1 MIILITGA
9 TGNVGRYLVNKL
21 HALNYELFF
30 FTTSYNKLNFFKNKA
45 KGYYWNPSEN
55 IINLDLLCKID
66 YIIHLSGSSIAK
78 PWTSSY
84 KREIF
89 NSRILTTNFLFDK
102 INSIKNKIQLKKIV
116 SASAIGIYNNSLTEL
131 YNENYKPIANNFI
144 QDLVLK
150 WEKSV
155 DRFKEIDINVCKLRI
170 GLVLMKKSGVLKQI
184 ELLSKLNLGLVFGN
198 GNQIQ
203 SWIHIEDLISV
214 IVFIIEKKLT
224 GIYNCVS
231 PNPVDQKTL
240 TRQVLLFLTRKHYIF
255 YMSKKITRFFMGE
268 MSILVLDSQ
277 NVSSQKIEKN
287 GFKFK
292 HKMIYSAIK
301 SLYVNDK

>member
-9 TGNVGRYLVNKL
+9 TGNVGKYLVNKL
-21 HALNYELFF
+21 HASNYELFF
-30 FTTSYNKLNFFKNKA
+30 FTTSFNKLNFFKNKA
-45 KGYYWNPSEN
+45 KGYYWNPSKN

-66 YIIHLSGSSIAK
+66 YIIHLSGSTIAK
-78 PWTSSY
+78 PWTRSY
-84 KREIF
+84 KKEIY
-89 NSRILTTNFLFDK
+89 NSRILTTNFLFNK
-102 INSIKNKIQLKKIV
+102 INSIKSKIRLKKIV
-116 SASAIGIYNNSLTEL
+116 SASAIGIYDNSLTEL
-131 YNENYKPIANNFI
+131 YNENNKPIANNFI

-155 DRFKEIDINVCKLRI
+155 DRFKEIDISVCKLRI
-170 GLVLMKKSGVLKQI
+170 GLVLMKKSGILKPI

-203 SWIHIEDLISV
+203 SWIHIEDLISI

-224 GIYNCVS
+224 GIYNCVA

-240 TRQVLLFLTRKHYIF
+240 TRQVLLSLTRKHYIF
-255 YMSKKITRFFMGE
+255 YMSKKITRFLMGE

-301 SLYVNDK
+301 SLYGNNK